1 MGKGNSVYTNNV
13 HFILVSEIT
22 FCEVLKWV
30 ISGGK
35 QVCVN

>member
-1 MGKGNSVYTNNV
+1 MGKENSVYTNNV
-13 HFILVSEIT
+13 HFILVSDT
-22 FCEVLKWV
+22 FCEVLNWV